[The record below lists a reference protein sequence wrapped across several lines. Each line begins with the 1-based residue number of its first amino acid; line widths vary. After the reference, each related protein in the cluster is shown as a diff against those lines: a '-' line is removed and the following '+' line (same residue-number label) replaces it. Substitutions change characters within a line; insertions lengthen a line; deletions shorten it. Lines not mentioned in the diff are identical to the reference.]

1 MKLSTFLV
9 SVSLIAALI
18 LFRAGM
24 HVSREDAEIHS
35 RPRRSSLLMGTPP
48 SDRHLDPVLSG
59 ASQWSVVPTPEEVAW
74 HSAHTPTGPFDPEL
88 GSWGLLS
95 SP

>member
-1 MKLSTFLV
+1 MAAPRVDAPANSPRPPLATPPQIAAMKLSTFLI

-35 RPRRSSLLMGTPP
+35 RPRRSSLLMGT
-48 SDRHLDPVLSG
+48 
-59 ASQWSVVPTPEEVAW
+59 A
-74 HSAHTPTGPFDPEL
+74 
-88 GSWGLLS
+88 
-95 SP
+95 